1 MSNNSKKSA
10 LCAALLALGFAGST
24 LAQLAPKSK
33 PPSHKASASLSHE
46 DREFANKAAAGGLA
60 EVEMGKLAQ
69 QISKNAEVKKFAE
82 RIVTD
87 HTKAND
93 ELKAL
98 ASAKGISLPASPSR
112 VMHMKMEKMVKETG
126 ARFDHEYLEYMIEDH
141 QKDIKEFEKQ
151 AKSGKDPDLTK
162 WAGDKVPALQEHL
175 KLAESTFA
183 AVKSGKKDAKKR

>member
-1 MSNNSKKSA
+1 MANNFKKSA
-10 LCAALLALGFAGST
+10 LFAALLAIGLAGNA

-33 PPSHKASASLSHE
+33 PPARTASTLSND
-46 DREFANKAAAGGLA
+46 DRDFANKAAAGGLA

-87 HTKAND
+87 HTRAND

-98 ASAKGISLPASPSR
+98 AGAKGISLPASPSR

-126 ARFDHEYLEYMIEDH
+126 AKFDHEYLEHMIDDH
-141 QKDIKEFEKQ
+141 KKDIKEFEQQ
-151 AKSGKDPDLTK
+151 AKSGKDRDLTK
-162 WAGDKVPALQEHL
+162 WAGDKLPTLQEHL

-183 AVKSGKKDAKKR
+183 AVKSGKKDAKKK